1 MHYSIELWGNY
12 NKVYQQ
18 LNSHIQGLNELI
30 GMFIER
36 YKTNQNLAKTLTLL
50 SESENKIT

>member
-36 YKTNQNLAKTLTLL
+36 YKTNQNLGK
-50 SESENKIT
+50 NINIII